1 LKNDFLTLHG
11 KIVAVTR
18 PQHQSRDII
27 NLIKACGGEALLSPT
42 IEIVP
47 GESKDLDAFIKEVIA
62 REYDYLIFLS
72 ANSVTYLMENAE
84 SKGVLSQLIESLRL
98 MTILCIGD
106 KTQARLEASG
116 ISGNYAKIQTTEGV
130 IQALGNDL
138 NGIRIGI
145 PRSSLADETLREAL
159 IHSGA
164 KVREVTAYST
174 TLPSDISLVVDL
186 VKKLNNGKVDAVTFT
201 SSSTAKNLLTI
212 AKNNKLET
220 QLREGLART
229 LIVAIGPR
237 TKQTINELNIHVDI
251 VPKKYSIESMIDALV
266 DKVKGENVESQNN

>member
-1 LKNDFLTLHG
+1 MKNDCLTLHG

-18 PQHQSRDII
+18 PKHQSRDII
-27 NLIKACGGEALLSPT
+27 NLINACGGEALLAPT

-47 GESKDLDAFIKEVIA
+47 GESQVLDAFTKEVIV

-72 ANSVTYLMENAE
+72 ANSVTYLMENAR
-84 SKGVLSQLIESLRL
+84 SKGVLSQLIESIGQ

-130 IQALGNDL
+130 IQALGHDL

-159 IHSGA
+159 MHRGA

-174 TLPSDISLVVDL
+174 TLPRDTSLVVDL

-229 LIVAIGPR
+229 IIVAIGPR
-237 TKQTINELNIHVDI
+237 TKQTINDLDIHVDI
-251 VPKKYSIESMIDALV
+251 VPTKYSIESMIDALV
-266 DKVKGENVESQNN
+266 DKVKGENVETQNN